1 MGSTYNDIEDKDPLK
16 ADDLENLK
24 NLPIYFYDLFNL
36 DSYTDFQS
44 RTSVRGSTKNRLP
57 FFGTIYDNNEYF
69 LGGMGSW
76 GFIYAPFLA
85 EVLVKD
91 ILEEPI
97 LLDKKVLRSLDIKNY
112 L

>member
-1 MGSTYNDIEDKDPLK
+1 
-16 ADDLENLK
+16 
-24 NLPIYFYDLFNL
+24 
-36 DSYTDFQS
+36 
-44 RTSVRGSTKNRLP
+44 
-57 FFGTIYDNNEYF
+57 
-69 LGGMGSW
+69 MGSW